1 MSFEKDA
8 IDEANKSGV
17 GIIKVVGD
25 KVEYY
30 TEGIREY

>member
-17 GIIKVVGD
+17 GIIKGVGD

-30 TEGIREY
+30 TEGIKEY